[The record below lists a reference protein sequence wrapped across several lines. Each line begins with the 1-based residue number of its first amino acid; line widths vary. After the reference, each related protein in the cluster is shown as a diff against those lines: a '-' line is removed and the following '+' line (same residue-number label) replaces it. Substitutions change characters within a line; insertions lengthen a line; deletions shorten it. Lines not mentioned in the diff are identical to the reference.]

1 MSVQRSSARKPA
13 AGAPGKPAAPASGK
27 PAAGV
32 TAASSSSISAPPTA
46 ELGLLGDDLGYL
58 LRRAQLSVFA
68 DFGETLAELDLRPG
82 QFAVLTAIDHNP
94 GVTQSDV
101 CQLLGIQRPNFVAVI
116 DDLEA
121 RGLARRTS
129 SVADRRS
136 NSLLLTAAG
145 KRLLQRAV
153 DLQREHE
160 NRLARRLGP
169 GGRQTLLELL
179 SRIANTE

>member
-1 MSVQRSSARKPA
+1 MSADRSSVRKPA
-13 AGAPGKPAAPASGK
+13 VAVPA
-27 PAAGV
+27 
-32 TAASSSSISAPPTA
+32 TA
-46 ELGLLGDDLGYL
+46 ELGLLRDDLGYL
-58 LRRAQLSVFA
+58 LRRAQLAVFA
-68 DFGETLAELDLRPG
+68 DFGEKLAELQLRPG
-82 QFAVLTAIDHNP
+82 QFAVLIAIDNNP

-129 SVADRRS
+129 SAADRRS

-153 DLQREHE
+153 DLQREQE
-160 NRLARRLGP
+160 NRLSQRLGP
-169 GGRQTLLELL
+169 GGRQTLLALL
-179 SRIANTE
+179 SRLANTE

>member
-1 MSVQRSSARKPA
+1 MSADRSSVRKPA
-13 AGAPGKPAAPASGK
+13 VAVPA
-27 PAAGV
+27 
-32 TAASSSSISAPPTA
+32 TA
-46 ELGLLGDDLGYL
+46 ELGLLRDDLGYL
-58 LRRAQLSVFA
+58 LRRAQLAVFA
-68 DFGETLAELDLRPG
+68 DFGEKLAELQLRPG
-82 QFAVLTAIDHNP
+82 QFAVLIAIDHNP

-129 SVADRRS
+129 SAADRRS

-160 NRLARRLGP
+160 SRLARRLGP

-179 SRIANTE
+179 SRLANAE

>member
-1 MSVQRSSARKPA
+1 MSAERSPARKPA
-13 AGAPGKPAAPASGK
+13 AGVPAP
-27 PAAGV
+27 
-32 TAASSSSISAPPTA
+32 A

-58 LRRAQLSVFA
+58 LRRAQLAVFA
-68 DFGETLAELDLRPG
+68 DFGETLAELQLRPG

-129 SVADRRS
+129 SAADRRS

-160 NRLARRLGP
+160 SRLARRLGP
-169 GGRQTLLELL
+169 GGRQALLELL

>member
-1 MSVQRSSARKPA
+1 MSAERSPARKAA
-13 AGAPGKPAAPASGK
+13 AGAPA
-27 PAAGV
+27 
-32 TAASSSSISAPPTA
+32 TA

-58 LRRAQLSVFA
+58 LRRAQLAVFA
-68 DFGETLAELDLRPG
+68 DFGETLAELELRPG

-136 NSLLLTAAG
+136 NSLQLTAAG

-160 NRLARRLGP
+160 SRLARRLGP

>member
-1 MSVQRSSARKPA
+1 MSADRSSVRKPA
-13 AGAPGKPAAPASGK
+13 AAVPAA
-27 PAAGV
+27 
-32 TAASSSSISAPPTA
+32 A
-46 ELGLLGDDLGYL
+46 ELGLLRDDMGYL
-58 LRRAQLSVFA
+58 LRRAQLAVFA
-68 DFGETLAELDLRPG
+68 DFGEKLAELQLRPG
-82 QFAVLTAIDHNP
+82 QFAVLIAIDHNP

-129 SVADRRS
+129 SAADRRS

-153 DLQREHE
+153 GLQREQE
-160 NRLARRLGP
+160 NRLSQRLGP
-169 GGRQTLLELL
+169 GGRQTLLALL
-179 SRIANTE
+179 SRLANAE